1 MLIPS
6 VGSISSLFLTTIQE
20 SGIHKEEFTLFD
32 TSRVWVFDSIFLFN
46 IIWVYIPRKN
56 LPTQAKP
63 PEYQYGLEWYQPK
76 EYLRYSK
83 VLSP

>member
-6 VGSISSLFLTTIQE
+6 VGSISSLFFTTIQE

-56 LPTQAKP
+56 LLPRRNRP
-63 PEYQYGLEWYQPK
+63 
-76 EYLRYSK
+76 SINM
-83 VLSP
+83 V